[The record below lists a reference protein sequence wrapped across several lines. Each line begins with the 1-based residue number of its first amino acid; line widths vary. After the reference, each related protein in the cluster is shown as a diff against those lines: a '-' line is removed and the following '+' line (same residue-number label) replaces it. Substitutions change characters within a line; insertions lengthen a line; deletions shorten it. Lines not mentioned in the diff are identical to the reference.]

1 MSASSSG
8 SSPEVSA
15 LLLDESAKGE
25 LDDDSLEVLFEQLVK
40 EIDVLDDFE
49 DEVASVDVGH

>member
-1 MSASSSG
+1 M
-8 SSPEVSA
+8 VR
-15 LLLDESAKGE
+15 LYESAEGE

-49 DEVASVDVGH
+49 DEVASVDVG